1 MMTKQKIQSMTE
13 EEQIKHAQNVFAEVK
28 KHPGICFLLDIA
40 QREAIETPENADAL
54 NEFFMIAS
62 DLLGIYYDEFKNLQK

>member
-1 MMTKQKIQSMTE
+1 MMTKQKIQSMTK